1 MERKYAFID
10 ESGAYG
16 WDLDNPSVSRL
27 FILSAIIVEENQ
39 IDFIR
44 NQVIE
49 LQHKFFSGTELK
61 SNKIGNDHKRR
72 IKILKEIINLPIKI
86 LSIVYDKR
94 KLADYPGLKFKTS
107 FYKYLNQSIYS
118 TLLQAFPIIT
128 IVGDSVGNSDF
139 MESFLSY
146 LRKRCGPVNLFDE
159 SNLMVKDSKKEELI
173 QLADIISGTLAFEFD
188 EIKNKPS
195 EINYLDILKE
205 KIIRIDQL
213 PVSYDK
219 FDISTSPMAESYDKK
234 IASICFYKAKIFLE
248 ENEKSLDEDVI
259 GQVLV
264 LKYLLFRFMNN
275 NQRNYIPT
283 KELMNYLKSTQI
295 QSISIQRFRNK
306 IIGKLRDS
314 NVIIAS
320 SNGGYK
326 IPTCVKDLNDF
337 ISHDNAIIIPMIN
350 RLKLCNDIIS
360 LGTMG
365 ELNLLKQP
373 GCENLDKIISSL
385 F

>member
-205 KIIRIDQL
+205 KIIRID
-213 PVSYDK
+213 
-219 FDISTSPMAESYDKK
+219 
-234 IASICFYKAKIFLE
+234 
-248 ENEKSLDEDVI
+248 
-259 GQVLV
+259 
-264 LKYLLFRFMNN
+264 
-275 NQRNYIPT
+275 
-283 KELMNYLKSTQI
+283 
-295 QSISIQRFRNK
+295 
-306 IIGKLRDS
+306 
-314 NVIIAS
+314 
-320 SNGGYK
+320 
-326 IPTCVKDLNDF
+326 
-337 ISHDNAIIIPMIN
+337 
-350 RLKLCNDIIS
+350 
-360 LGTMG
+360 
-365 ELNLLKQP
+365 
-373 GCENLDKIISSL
+373 
-385 F
+385 